1 MKNVKIFILAIIIYL
16 VFGLTAIVS
25 KIKVFSNNFFDTS
38 VSYNP
43 TNSKDDLL
51 DVSDPLESISEGV
64 TVNGY
69 IYIDDGLLVYGH
81 NKNYPYLEYVKDDKS
96 IKSNF
101 KDYQGEIIDVIDNSY
116 YLTTLIKINDLEV
129 EKSFFIAFDK
139 IIPFYKKQLTFNFST
154 GVTIKPKYLVIHET
168 ANTHV
173 GANANAHYRYWS
185 FNPTAKAS
193 THFVVDSK
201 EIYQML
207 ELNQMAWHVGDNRG
221 YSDIINSNSIGI
233 EIAVNSDGNFEV
245 ARKYAIALT
254 IYLMNELNMDIS
266 QLKNH
271 NDASGKY
278 CPTNMLNERS
288 LWYDFKAE
296 VEAGLKK

>member
-96 IKSNF
+96 I
-101 KDYQGEIIDVIDNSY
+101 
-116 YLTTLIKINDLEV
+116 LLL
-129 EKSFFIAFDK
+129 
-139 IIPFYKKQLTFNFST
+139 
-154 GVTIKPKYLVIHET
+154 
-168 ANTHV
+168 
-173 GANANAHYRYWS
+173 
-185 FNPTAKAS
+185 
-193 THFVVDSK
+193 
-201 EIYQML
+201 
-207 ELNQMAWHVGDNRG
+207 
-221 YSDIINSNSIGI
+221 
-233 EIAVNSDGNFEV
+233 
-245 ARKYAIALT
+245 
-254 IYLMNELNMDIS
+254 
-266 QLKNH
+266 
-271 NDASGKY
+271 
-278 CPTNMLNERS
+278 
-288 LWYDFKAE
+288 
-296 VEAGLKK
+296 